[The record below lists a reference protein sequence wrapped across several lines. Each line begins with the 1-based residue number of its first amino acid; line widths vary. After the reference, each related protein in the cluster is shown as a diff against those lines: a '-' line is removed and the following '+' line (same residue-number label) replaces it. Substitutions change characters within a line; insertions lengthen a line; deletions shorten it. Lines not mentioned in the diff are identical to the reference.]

1 LIKTD
6 HGTPWFFCYQ
16 KWLPMEQ
23 NKKFSPHVI
32 LIRGFLIVIFTG
44 TILLSLPFAVHQGRL
59 PFLDALFTAT
69 SAVCVTGL
77 VVVDTGTA
85 FTPLGQTVIMLLIM
99 VGSLGFMTMAT
110 LIFVILG
117 RQITLRDRLL
127 IHESFNTHT
136 IQGMV
141 LLILSVIRL
150 AFLLQFIG
158 TILLSIRFVP
168 LFGWGKGL
176 FYALFH
182 AVSAF
187 GNAGFDLMGGF
198 DSLTSFVTDPLVMG
212 TIALLFIIGGL
223 GFTVVIECYQKRRY
237 PTFSLHTKVVLGI
250 TVFLLV
256 FGTLSILLMEFSN
269 DATLGTLPFFNKIL
283 AAFFTAATPRTAG
296 FNVVP
301 TNLLHPYTLFFLLTL
316 MFIGASPAST
326 GGGIKTTTFVT
337 LALTVI
343 NTVRGNQDVVIGRRR
358 LPHDLVMRSLAV
370 TCIAFSLI
378 VLATLVLTMT
388 ENKEFMAVLFE
399 VVSAF
404 GTVGLSAGL
413 TPGLTPFGRIII
425 IFIMFT
431 GRVGPL
437 TIAFALAKKKSETGI
452 RYPEER
458 IMVG

>member
-1 LIKTD
+1 
-6 HGTPWFFCYQ
+6 
-16 KWLPMEQ
+16 M
-23 NKKFSPHVI
+23 
-32 LIRGFLIVIFTG
+32 
-44 TILLSLPFAVHQGRL
+44 LSLPFAVHHGRL

-85 FTPLGQTVIMLLIM
+85 FKPLGQTIIMLLIM

-110 LIFVILG
+110 MIFVILG

-127 IHESFNTHT
+127 IHESFNTHN

-141 LLILSVIRL
+141 VLILSVIRL

-158 TILLSIRFVP
+158 TVLLSIRFVP

-198 DSLTSFVTDPLVMG
+198 DSLTSFVTDPMVTG

-223 GFTVVIECYQKRRY
+223 GFTVVIECYQKKRY

-250 TVFLLV
+250 TAFLLV
-256 FGTLSILLMEFSN
+256 FGTLSVLLMEFSN

-343 NTVRGNQDVVIGRRR
+343 NTVKGNQEVVIGRRR

-370 TCIAFSLI
+370 ACIAFSL
-378 VLATLVLTMT
+378 VVVATLLLTMT

-404 GTVGLSAGL
+404 GTVGLSTGITPDL
-413 TPGLTPFGRIII
+413 TTFGRVII
-425 IFIMFT
+425 IFVMFA

-437 TIAFALAKKKSETGI
+437 TIAFALAKRKTETGI

>member
-1 LIKTD
+1 
-6 HGTPWFFCYQ
+6 
-16 KWLPMEQ
+16 MEQ
-23 NKKFSPHVI
+23 NRKFSPHVI

-44 TILLSLPFAVHQGRL
+44 SILLSMPFAVHQGRL

-69 SAVCVTGL
+69 SAICVTGL

-85 FTPLGQTVIMLLIM
+85 FTPLGQTIIMLLIM

-141 LLILSVIRL
+141 VLILSVIRL

-158 TILLSIRFVP
+158 TVLLSIRFVP

-212 TIALLFIIGGL
+212 TIAVLFIIGGL

-250 TVFLLV
+250 TGFLLV
-256 FGTLSILLMEFSN
+256 FGTLSVLLMEFSN
-269 DATLGTLPFFNKIL
+269 DATLGTLPFFNKVL

-343 NTVRGNQDVVIGRRR
+343 NTVKGNQEVVIGRRR
-358 LPHDLVMRSLAV
+358 LPHDLAMRSLAV
-370 TCIAFSLI
+370 ACIAFSLI
-378 VLATLVLTMT
+378 VLATLLLTMT

-404 GTVGLSAGL
+404 GTVGLSTGI
-413 TPGLTPFGRIII
+413 TPDLTPFGRVIV
-425 IFIMFT
+425 IFVMFT

-437 TIAFALAKKKSETGI
+437 TIAFALAKKKTVTGI